1 MSTEVIRA
9 ECDKIDMHVA
19 FLQTDIENKD
29 AEIATK
35 DAEITAQAAQILTL
49 EQQLAEAEG
58 DCPEPQPVTT
68 LPAVKTM
75 PVLSGAPIAGVA
87 YTPTPAEWVNLA
99 SPVKINWYTNN
110 SLTSDHDGTL
120 LLSDAHV
127 DKTIFYEEVATVDGN
142 SIEVKVN
149 CGKLRPASD
158 APPPPPPPPPD
169 PDPEPDPDPTPDPEP
184 DPDPIPDPEP
194 TPTPGT
200 EEIPTNALW
209 FRPEASGSGDGSSP
223 ENAMAISRLSFTTA
237 PGRVL
242 ALDAD
247 VGVWPH
253 FNQSFSTGGADGAP
267 CSILGAGQNR
277 IVKQVVIRGDRPNLN
292 PDFDPEWP
300 RGAMSAGGT
309 VFNLNRGA
317 HFLRFGYMFMRNIN
331 YGFRVLGTI
340 KRPILDTIDFHT
352 IKEGLWMDN
361 DPEPAGSEFAGQK
374 IGMRDFLFRKM
385 RFDGCEIGFR
395 IFGSSFGRVEG
406 IEADMRRCQGHISEL
421 FYIGKGDN
429 NRDDTVDVTILAKA
443 HGYSGVCKN
452 AHDTHFEKPYMWFA
466 SDGTEHL
473 LYAPAA
479 SNGYEPIRPV
489 TVERNL
495 KVWNGDTP
503 GTDYWNGDIVV
514 VEKRCHA
521 HIEDLITEGCTDTG
535 FDIKGSAEL
544 IRCVGRNNKRNFRF
558 HGENGL
564 LADGAE
570 PRIFLMEDCLSE
582 AAFKRGGSGGTAHVH
597 VQGGSS
603 TGDAGCVLTVR
614 NSTFRG
620 SPGTCFHTDANRRW
634 GIKTVLEGSNVFDGV
649 DGAPLPHVA

>member
-35 DAEITAQAAQILTL
+35 DAEIAAQVAQILTL

-58 DCPEPQPVTT
+58 DCPEPQPITT

-75 PVLSGAPIAGVA
+75 PVLPAGGCFVGVP

-120 LLSDAHV
+120 LLGDAHV
-127 DKTIFYEEVATVDGN
+127 DKTIWYEEVATVDGN

-184 DPDPIPDPEP
+184 DPDPIPDPDP

-223 ENAMAISRLSFTTA
+223 ENAMAISGLSEAAA

-253 FNQSFSTGGADGAP
+253 FNQSFSSGGADGAP
-267 CSILGAGQNR
+267 CSILGAGQDR
-277 IVKQVVIRGDRPNLN
+277 KVKQVVIRGDRPNLN

-317 HFLRFGYMFMRNIN
+317 HFLRFGYMLMRNIN

-374 IGMRDFLFRKM
+374 IGMRDFLFRKV

-395 IFGSSFGRVEG
+395 IFGSSFGGVEG

-452 AHDTHFEKPYMWFA
+452 AHDTHFEQPYMFVLP
-466 SDGTEHL
+466 DGTQKK
-473 LYAPAA
+473 LYAPVD
-479 SNGYEPIRPV
+479 SNGYAPITPREIV
-489 TVERNL
+489 RNL

-620 SPGTCFHTDANRRW
+620 APGTCFHTDANRRW
-634 GIKTVLEGSNVFDGV
+634 GIETVLQWNNFDGV
-649 DGAPLPHVA
+649 DGTPLPHVA